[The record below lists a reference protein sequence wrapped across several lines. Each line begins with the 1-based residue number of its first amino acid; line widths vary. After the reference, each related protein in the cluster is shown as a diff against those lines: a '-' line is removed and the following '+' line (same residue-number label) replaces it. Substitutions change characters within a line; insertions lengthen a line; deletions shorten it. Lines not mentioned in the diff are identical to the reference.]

1 MEQLPLPPLPL
12 QEDTQLPCPQHR
24 SDNNLVRLEESVLP
38 PDTVGDATKMCAFL
52 TDLDQKDSDYIPSS
66 VSFSDI
72 ASPPTSP
79 EKIVLVSPKA
89 TKMCI
94 DIRTEM
100 PHNNMCFEA
109 SNDCTKTVPDYANS
123 IGLDITPM
131 PKRATYKMYPYNL
144 WAATL
149 VP

>member
-1 MEQLPLPPLPL
+1 M
-12 QEDTQLPCPQHR
+12 
-24 SDNNLVRLEESVLP
+24 P

-66 VSFSDI
+66 VSSPGI
-72 ASPPTSP
+72 TSPPTSP

-100 PHNNMCFEA
+100 
-109 SNDCTKTVPDYANS
+109 
-123 IGLDITPM
+123 
-131 PKRATYKMYPYNL
+131 YPYNL

-149 VP
+149 VPQGEYVV